1 MLKIPH
7 QMADYLCPVNGL
19 CDIYEWKTGARIPE
33 ELLFFARPGFQ
44 MISQKRAAPP
54 KMVFWGQGSIGKD
67 QFNFWK
73 DLVGYHIIAGEG
85 KSYKSTVAN
94 IKALVEQKIP
104 VVLFGL
110 DMYHLP
116 YHEHFYHTKHI
127 PGHVVLMVG
136 YDDRNVYVH
145 DNSRPEVEM
154 IPWGDLQ
161 QAWAADY
168 IGISKKNAYFGID
181 MQNPNRDISSIIQE
195 GLKRNAELYLNS
207 PVNFIGQKGME
218 RMMKEL
224 PDWNTMYDAETMV
237 VVI

>member
-1 MLKIPH
+1 MIKIPH

-67 QFNFWK
+67 QFNYWK

-127 PGHVVLMVG
+127 PGHGRDGLFPVVAIGNMGAVAEIEQVFSG
-136 YDDRNVYVH
+136 
-145 DNSRPEVEM
+145 
-154 IPWGDLQ
+154 Q
-161 QAWAADY
+161 QT
-168 IGISKKNAYFGID
+168 
-181 MQNPNRDISSIIQE
+181 
-195 GLKRNAELYLNS
+195 LH
-207 PVNFIGQKGME
+207 
-218 RMMKEL
+218 L
-224 PDWNTMYDAETMV
+224 PDDAEAPDPGVQDPDRAVLIEHRMPPWDG
-237 VVI
+237 

>member
-1 MLKIPH
+1 MIKIPH

-44 MISQKRAAPP
+44 MISQKRAVPP

-85 KSYKSTVAN
+85 KSYKSTAAN
-94 IKALVEQKIP
+94 IKLLVEQGIP

-116 YHEHFYHTKHI
+116 YTISISITRNIYRAMLYLWSAMMTEMSMCMII
-127 PGHVVLMVG
+127 PG
-136 YDDRNVYVH
+136 R
-145 DNSRPEVEM
+145 
-154 IPWGDLQ
+154 
-161 QAWAADY
+161 
-168 IGISKKNAYFGID
+168 K
-181 MQNPNRDISSIIQE
+181 
-195 GLKRNAELYLNS
+195 
-207 PVNFIGQKGME
+207 
-218 RMMKEL
+218 
-224 PDWNTMYDAETMV
+224 
-237 VVI
+237 